1 VLPSLKSSCIFY
13 IFADDLFT
21 EKAATVLSLQTFSGI
36 KNKLL
41 KQYYATVDILM
52 SIDKWIIIKK

>member
-1 VLPSLKSSCIFY
+1 MFY

-21 EKAATVLSLQTFSGI
+21 EKAATVASLLTFSGI

-41 KQYYATVDILM
+41 KQYYATIDTLM
-52 SIDKWIIIKK
+52 SIDKWIIMKK